1 MRAKCN
7 RDCERCAYPDCI
19 NDGELDNSI
28 SCANWYDRN
37 KEKKREYQREYARRK
52 RAEKKK
58 CVSEE
63 VEEVK
68 RCVVCGCILTDKRA
82 KKCCSYECRL
92 EYRNRYLRQYQAN
105 NKAHLNEYQ
114 KEYKRKERAKQ
125 DYVGYINYRKL
136 FSKPVYE

>member
-1 MRAKCN
+1 MRAKCD
-7 RDCERCAYPDCI
+7 RDCENCPYTDCI

-37 KEKKREYQREYARRK
+37 KEKKRAYQREYARRK

-63 VEEVK
+63 EPK
-68 RCVVCGCILTDKRA
+68 RICVVCGAEITDKRA

-92 EYRNRYLRQYQAN
+92 EYKTRYLRQYQAN
-105 NKAHLNEYQ
+105 NKARLNEYQ
-114 KEYKRKERAKQ
+114 KEYKRQERAKQ

-136 FSKPVYE
+136 FSKAQ

>member
-1 MRAKCN
+1 MRAKCD
-7 RDCERCAYPDCI
+7 RDCEHCEYTDCI

-28 SCANWYDRN
+28 SCANWYDKN
-37 KEKKREYQREYARRK
+37 KEKKRAYQREYARKK

-63 VEEVK
+63 APK
-68 RCVVCGCILTDKRA
+68 KICVVCGAEIADKRA

-105 NKAHLNEYQ
+105 NKARLNEYQ
-114 KEYKRKERAKQ
+114 RNYKRQERAKQ
-125 DYVGYINYRKL
+125 DYIGYINYRKL
-136 FSKPVYE
+136 FSKAQ